1 MGTINSIP
9 LHELTFQNFTL
20 DDLAKIFTII
30 ALILAGLG
38 AYYKFIKGRVY
49 TIRLEANVLCHIVR
63 QQTKCDLIVVSA
75 LKNVGFSRVRIEQRG
90 TGLRL
95 LEVEPET
102 APTIVHKVKWRPL
115 ATFAV
120 FEDHQYLG
128 ANESI
133 EDQQLIAIPESGSQK
148 DLRVELWVTSQGA
161 VWKAFNIVRTEE
173 KADLKI

>member
-1 MGTINSIP
+1 MGSTSIP
-9 LHELTFQNFTL
+9 LHELTFRNFTL
-20 DDLAKIFTII
+20 DDLAKVFTII
-30 ALILAGLG
+30 ALILGGLG

-49 TIRLEANVLCHIVR
+49 TIRLEASVLCQIV
-63 QQTKCDLIVVSA
+63 QQEAKCDLIIVSH

-95 LEVEPET
+95 LEGERET
-102 APTIVHKVKWRPL
+102 ARTIVHKVKWRPL

-133 EDQQLIAIPESGSQK
+133 EDQQLIAIPKARNQQ
-148 DLRVELWVTSQGA
+148 DFRVELWVASQGA
-161 VWKAFNIVRTEE
+161 VWKAFNVVRREE
-173 KADLKI
+173 KTSSRV